1 MNKLTKQLINFYD
14 KLENIDLHLFTLAVF
29 TESVIIIFAFKLRN
43 IPISPLNPIILSYTA
58 IEILMIVYM
67 LSMMYNVRKLKRQ
80 SLNIYTPN
88 IE

>member
-88 IE
+88 IN